1 MTNILILIFD
11 IQQINQKFYVALVET
26 FKADPKFWDWD
37 FVFNKIY
44 SNMLPLPLR
53 DSEGLQ

>member
-11 IQQINQKFYVALVET
+11 KQQINQKFYVALVET
-26 FKADPKFWDWD
+26 FKADPKFWDWG